1 MEGKNCATFAFIKF
15 FFKIYWCWV
24 SCFYFCKKIC
34 FITGNAPLI
43 LKIFN
48 NQVDIFFLY
57 VSGFFFSFAF
67 LVMVLLLIFLNY
79 ICHLLNFYCY
89 IIYFIV
95 TSIIYYNFISNIDK
109 GIKASEK
116 RLILLEYLRNN
127 INNRGFIFLQ
137 ETYSSSKDEQ
147 KCKDDFKGPLFF
159 SHGKAVFVVW
169 QSTILEQ
176 KLFLK

>member
-1 MEGKNCATFAFIKF
+1 
-15 FFKIYWCWV
+15 
-24 SCFYFCKKIC
+24 
-34 FITGNAPLI
+34 
-43 LKIFN
+43 
-48 NQVDIFFLY
+48 
-57 VSGFFFSFAF
+57 
-67 LVMVLLLIFLNY
+67 MVLLLIFLNY
-79 ICHLLNFYCY
+79 ICHLLIFYCY

-116 RLILLEYLRNN
+116 RLILFEYLRNN

-137 ETYSSSKDEQ
+137 EIYSSSKDEQ

-169 QSTILEQ
+169 QSAILEQ
-176 KLFLK
+176 KLFLKWQAQHVTKNRQILILDVELNDTDFLLMNFYNSNSESEQPRTFSTLQKLLERTTWRL